1 MQWNTDPTTKRIDCA
16 AADLIDEL
24 CAQPLPAPCRRTG
37 QQLWDWLTKR
47 YPVES
52 LPEEHPA
59 YAQTAL
65 STLELYCPEDVSYLP
80 PVPEQRAEAALHS
93 APDLQL
99 RCVQLRPEGS
109 ALPLYE
115 EQEREFRRRV
125 GDTGLPWKRQPILV
139 CLELTHGYR
148 LVIGSQTLSDELTVA
163 HGITQGDLDDRSPE
177 LLASLRARHALSL

>member
-37 QQLWDWLTKR
+37 QQLWDWLTKQ
-47 YPVES
+47 YPVEP
-52 LPEEHPA
+52 LPPEHPA

-65 STLELYCPEDVSYLP
+65 STLELYCPDEASYLP
-80 PVPEQRAEAALHS
+80 SALEQRAEAALLR

-99 RCVQLRPEGS
+99 RCVRLCQKGT

-115 EQEREFRRRV
+115 EQEREWNRR
-125 GDTGLPWKRQPILV
+125 TASSGLPWTPQPIV
-139 CLELTHGYR
+139 ICLELIHSYR
-148 LVIGSQTLSDELTVA
+148 LVIGSQTLADELTVA
-163 HGITQGDLDDRSPE
+163 HSISQEDLDDRSPE
-177 LLASLRARHALSL
+177 LLAYLRARHALAR